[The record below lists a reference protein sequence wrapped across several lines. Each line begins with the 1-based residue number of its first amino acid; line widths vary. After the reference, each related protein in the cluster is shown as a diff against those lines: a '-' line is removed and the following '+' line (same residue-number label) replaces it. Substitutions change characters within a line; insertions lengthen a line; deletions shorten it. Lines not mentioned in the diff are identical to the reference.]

1 MLNKKIEQ
9 RGVSVIEIIVAI
21 GIFMMISANVTV
33 LFLSSYGSNLRD
45 AERLQA
51 DMYLQQTADA
61 VRSMR
66 DYSFDSLTNG
76 THGLS
81 NAAGYWQFA
90 GTQDTLGQYNRSV
103 TVEDTYRDGICNM
116 AQSGEI
122 DISRKR
128 LTYTISWD
136 LEEGNTTSI
145 SAQQYLTN
153 WANPYVCPL
162 PDDGCVMLDFETSS
176 AGAPLQAGE
185 WIREQYDGVTISA
198 INDSPSAS
206 HPDKAIIF
214 DSNNPTHDP
223 DLVTPGDGVN
233 NTVNLHNLLV
243 ISEHNVDTSPADGL
257 IDQPDDEAAGG
268 KILFDFDEPV
278 KIKGYTLVDFEDT
291 GSYMRFLR
299 KNESGNLVNVGEL
312 HAQGLGENSVEVV
325 EVDYENISRV
335 RLLLTDA
342 EALDNLIYCEEDDD

>member
-1 MLNKKIEQ
+1 M
-9 RGVSVIEIIVAI
+9 IEIIIAL

-51 DMYLQQTADA
+51 DMYLQQTAEA

-66 DYSFDSLTNG
+66 DYSFGSLANG

-81 NAAGYWQFA
+81 SAAGYWQFA
-90 GTQDTLGQYNRSV
+90 GSQDVLGQYTRSV
-103 TVEDTYRDGICNM
+103 TVEDTYRDASCNM
-116 AQSGEI
+116 VESGEV
-122 DISRKR
+122 DVSRKK
-128 LTYTISWD
+128 LTYTVSWE
-136 LEEGNTTSI
+136 LEEENPAVI
-145 SAQQYLTN
+145 SAQQYLTD

-162 PDDGCVMLDFETSS
+162 PDDGCVTLDFETSS
-176 AGAPLQAGE
+176 VGAPLQAGE
-185 WIREQYDGVTISA
+185 WIREQYDGITISA
-198 INDSPSAS
+198 INDSPSAA

-223 DLVTPGDGVN
+223 DLVTPGDGTN

-278 KIKGYTLVDFEDT
+278 RIKGYTLVDFEGT
-291 GSYMRFLR
+291 GSYMRFLE
-299 KNESGNLVNVGEL
+299 KNQFGNLVNVGEL

-335 RLLLTDA
+335 RLYLIDA
-342 EALDNLIYCEEDDD
+342 EALDNLIYCEQEDE